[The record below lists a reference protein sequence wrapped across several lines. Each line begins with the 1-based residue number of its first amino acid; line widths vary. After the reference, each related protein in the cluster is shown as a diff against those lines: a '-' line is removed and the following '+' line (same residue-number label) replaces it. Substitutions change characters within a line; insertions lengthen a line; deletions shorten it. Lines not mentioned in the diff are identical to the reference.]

1 MNVRRSYTMGARAQ
15 AVEETRRRIISA
27 LFGLSMERLVTDI
40 SLGDVA
46 AVAGVSVQTILRQF
60 GSRAGLLEAMT
71 AHAKDT
77 IAEERRTPVGDVESA
92 VRVLVDHYERRGNAT
107 LLMLAQESGH
117 PQIAEITR
125 IGRVM
130 HREWVEEVFAPYISD
145 DPEQLVNLLV
155 VATDLYTWKLLRQ
168 DRRLSRARTEQ
179 HITRLIRALLPES
192 SSIGDHT

>member
-1 MNVRRSYTMGARAQ
+1 MNTKRSYTMGARAR
-15 AVEETRRRIISA
+15 AVEETRQRVVAA
-27 LFGLSMERLVTDI
+27 LFELSNERLFTDI
-40 SLGDVA
+40 SLDDVA
-46 AVAGVSVQTILRQF
+46 GVAGVSVQTILRHF
-60 GSRAGLLEAMT
+60 GSRAGLIEAMI
-71 AHAKDT
+71 AHGKDA
-77 IAEERRTPVGDVESA
+77 IAEERRTPIGDVESA

-145 DPEQLVNLLV
+145 DPELVNLLV

-192 SSIGDHT
+192 SSNGDHA